1 MFFKSMCK
9 AAIVNHPMTV
19 AGYSQRCHWR
29 CELSKREKS
38 N

>member
-1 MFFKSMCK
+1 MFFKSVCK
-9 AAIVNHPMTV
+9 AAIVIHPMTV
-19 AGYSQRCHWR
+19 LVNQRCHWR